1 MRTHYCGDLR
11 AADAGREVALAGWVH
26 RRRDQGGVTFLDLR
40 DRAGRVQI
48 VVHVDEQPEAH
59 AAAQQLRPEWVVLVR
74 GLVRGRPPG
83 TRNPNLPTG
92 EVEVAA
98 TSIEVLAEAETPPF
112 QVEDRIDV
120 SEEVRLRFRYIDL
133 RRPEMQRILRLRHT
147 VSSVMR
153 RHLDAEGFVDVET
166 PMLTKSTPEG
176 ARDFL
181 VPSRLEPGSFFA
193 LPQSPQLFKQLLM
206 VAGIDRY
213 YQLVRCFRDEDPR
226 ADRQPEF
233 TQLDVE
239 MSFID
244 EADLMVSMERMV
256 SAIFREALGVDL
268 PIPFPRMAYADAMEA
283 FGSDKPDLRFGL
295 EMVEVTGVFAGS
307 GVQIFRRVL
316 DTGGAAKAIVVPGRL
331 LGRKDLDHLLGVA
344 KRLGAGGL
352 AWVRFEEGRIDSP
365 LAKALTEGEVAALAA
380 ETGAKPG
387 DTVLLVVD
395 RRGTAQKVLG
405 GVRLE
410 LADMLGLRPPHES
423 GDLASWRFLWIVDP
437 PLVEW
442 NEGEARWDP
451 THHPFT
457 SPVAEDEPIL
467 ESDPGRVRAR
477 AYDLVLNGWELGGG
491 SIRIHRPALQRRVF
505 SLIGID
511 EERAERRFGWFV
523 KAFDFGAPPHG
534 GIALGLDRFV
544 ALLAGRDSIRDAIAF
559 PKTSA
564 FTDLLAGAP
573 DRVDPA
579 QLEELHIRTVAKAG
593 EPPAEPRGG

>member
-1 MRTHYCGDLR
+1 MRTHYCGELR
-11 AADAGREVALAGWVH
+11 ASHAGQEVTLAGWIH

-40 DRAGRVQI
+40 DREGRVQI
-48 VVHVDEQPEAH
+48 VIHVDEQAEAH
-59 AAAQQLRPEWVVLVR
+59 AAAQNLRPEWVVLVK
-74 GLVRGRPPG
+74 GLVRARPQG
-83 TRNPNLPTG
+83 TVNPNLPTG

-120 SEEVRLRFRYIDL
+120 SEEVRLRYRYIDL
-133 RRPEMQRILRLRHT
+133 RRPEMQRILRMRHT

-153 RHLDAEGFVDVET
+153 RHFDSEGFVEVET

-181 VPSRLEPGSFFA
+181 VPSRLDPGSFFA

-206 VAGIDRY
+206 VSGMDRY

-244 EADLMVSMERMV
+244 EADLMDSIERMV
-256 SAIFREALGVDL
+256 AAVFREALGVEL
-268 PIPFPRMAYADAMEA
+268 PIPFARMAYTDAMEA
-283 FGSDKPDLRFGL
+283 FGSDKPDLRFGV

-316 DTGGAAKAIVVPGRL
+316 DAGGAAKAIVVPGQL

-352 AWVRFEEGRIDSP
+352 AWVKFEEGRIDSP
-365 LAKALTEGEVAALAA
+365 LAKVLSEDEVAALAA

-395 RRGTAQKVLG
+395 KRETAQKVLG

-410 LADMLGLRPPHES
+410 LADLLGLRPPHEP
-423 GDLASWRFLWIVDP
+423 GDLASWKFLWIVDP
-437 PLVEW
+437 PLVDW
-442 NEGEARWDP
+442 NEAEKRWDP

-457 SPVAEDEPIL
+457 APRPEDEAIL
-467 ESDPGRVRAR
+467 ESDPGTVRAR

-491 SIRIHRPALQRRVF
+491 SIRIHRPALQRRIF

-523 KAFDFGAPPHG
+523 RAFDFGAPPHG

-559 PKTSA
+559 PKTSS

-579 QLEELHIRTVAKAG
+579 QLEELHIRVVDKLAKPAG
-593 EPPAEPRGG
+593 G